1 MPLYDWTDLLLP
13 VAGTYEDVPDDVFP
27 DGLVTSLSVDTMPDL
42 FPATLLLELEDD
54 ADVYEVPLL
63 PPLVPVADDVLLGVE
78 ELVLKPC
85 LFTGVRVPA
94 SFLTPDV

>member
-63 PPLVPVADDVLLGVE
+63 PPSVPVADDVLLGVE
-78 ELVLKPC
+78 ETVPVYRSAC
-85 LFTGVRVPA
+85 PGLFPY
-94 SFLTPDV
+94 S